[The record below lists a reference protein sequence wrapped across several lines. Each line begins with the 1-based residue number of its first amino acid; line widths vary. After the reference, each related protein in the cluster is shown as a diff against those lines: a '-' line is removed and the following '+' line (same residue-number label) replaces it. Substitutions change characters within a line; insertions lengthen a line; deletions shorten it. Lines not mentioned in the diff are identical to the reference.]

1 MAQLPNAIQ
10 RVLDEGYTFQMGDY
24 LSRGWQILQKN
35 MGNFVAFVLVYLLI
49 QALFAFIPIIG
60 AIAGIIVNPALA
72 VGPFI
77 VADKLAHDRPTTF
90 NDFFKGMDKFGNLL
104 LAYILQALV
113 IVGAC
118 VPGVVLLFMG
128 GISFMSAEGL
138 ESAGS
143 MFWAGVL
150 LTLIPAVYLGVS
162 YTLSNQFVW
171 FYDLGAWEAME
182 ASRKVVGKNW
192 LSFLGFFI
200 VLGLVALVGLIAL
213 GIGLLF
219 AIPLIWC
226 ALYAAF
232 AAITGRDRDDDE
244 GLPDLADHLIIK

>member
-1 MAQLPNAIQ
+1 MAQLPNSIQ
-10 RVLDEGYTFQMGDY
+10 RVIDEGYSFQMGEY

-49 QALFAFIPIIG
+49 QVLFAFIPMIG
-60 AIAGIIVNPALA
+60 TIAGIIINPALA

-104 LAYILQALV
+104 LTYIVQALV

-118 VPGVVLLFMG
+118 IPGIVLLFMG
-128 GISFMSAEGL
+128 GISMMSAGGL
-138 ESAGS
+138 ENVGS
-143 MFWAGVL
+143 MFWIGVL

-162 YTLSNQFVW
+162 YSLSNQFVW

-192 LSFLGFFI
+192 ISFLGFFI
-200 VLGLVALVGLIAL
+200 VLGLIALAGLIAL

-219 AIPLIWC
+219 AIPVIWC
-226 ALYAAF
+226 AIYATF
-232 AAITGRDRDDDE
+232 AAITGRDRGDDD
-244 GLPDLADHLIIK
+244 GQPDLADHLIIK